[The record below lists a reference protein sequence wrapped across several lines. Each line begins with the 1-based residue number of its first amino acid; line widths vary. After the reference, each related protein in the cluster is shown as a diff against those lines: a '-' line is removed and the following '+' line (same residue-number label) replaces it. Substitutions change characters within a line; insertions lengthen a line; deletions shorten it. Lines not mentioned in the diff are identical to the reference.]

1 LDNVPTE
8 ILWTTNE
15 EQDIDNN
22 LVDESEE
29 EDWRIDL
36 EGNNINDEVDIGED
50 NSDDEDGLEDNRRK
64 CGKVA
69 GV

>member
-1 LDNVPTE
+1 MDNVPTE

-22 LVDESEE
+22 VVDESEE

-36 EGNNINDEVDIGED
+36 EGDNINDEVDIGED

-64 CGKVA
+64 CGKVS

>member
-1 LDNVPTE
+1 MDNVPTE